1 MPDAVTDPK
10 RLKLKTLSST
20 LHILVSVE
28 PWTKEDAELEDVRQK
43 QRSKEAA
50 LLLLELHPGAGDGL
64 FATDGRRPTRR
75 NQVCASTAHLL
86 TLQRVLELVLI
97 FFGVQ
102 LKATEGIQCKHEH
115 GVSKDYCPLIL
126 PPEQVSGV
134 VFCRVPRSTLA
145 ESAAS
150 TNPGDPFQEVT
161 ALQMCQPL
169 WDFVEPVVNEGC
181 VVYVR
186 LKARPRAQPGL
197 PHQLLCRL
205 AQAFDITGTKY
216 EHEDDDEDKE
226 EAQDE
231 DEDVSVSS
239 ETRLRKR
246 KRDKDD
252 EDAEGTHSVAAN
264 PARHSKNATR
274 TVSVTPTKSLKPS
287 NSQTAFRTRL
297 LTGGPGEVCA
307 VLGEQTIVEAAHLLP
322 SRIDDPNIAQ
332 DAFEAIFDT
341 QAEEPTSGQLH
352 CLPLFVRR
360 SLPIPQQLVS
370 MFDDVFLGILLSIHL
385 HKLLDDDSALM
396 VLRGASVLLGVPT
409 TRTQL
414 GCFQPACPTIRYN
427 REDEFDWSD
436 MHQQQLQ
443 HEKEVKPRLGRHIPE
458 TKWAAL
464 HLSAAIC
471 FYKHCMKDCDATQD
485 LLVSVTNDP
494 DSSDE
499 VIAPHG
505 PAPASDE
512 RQNKASSGAADAD
525 WTSSHGFCN
534 GQTAQT
540 EAEVRAESITS
551 DLLRQYRELEA
562 AFEEDEDDVGE
573 ALLKFQDEITAIMA
587 LCMLTTCAGST
598 RA

>member
-197 PHQLLCRL
+197 PHQLLCKL
-205 AQAFDITGTKY
+205 AQAFGIVAKEQKSKEQGNADAA
-216 EHEDDDEDKE
+216 DEALTENSK
-226 EAQDE
+226 
-231 DEDVSVSS
+231 
-239 ETRLRKR
+239 KR
-246 KRDKDD
+246 KRDDGPEGD
-252 EDAEGTHSVAAN
+252 EEAEGTHLVPSQTKSA
-264 PARHSKNATR
+264 PSRKNATR
-274 TVSVTPTKSLKPS
+274 TVSVTPTKPPKPS

-322 SRIDDPNIAQ
+322 SRIDDPKIVQN
-332 DAFEAIFDT
+332 AFVAVFGRQTEV
-341 QAEEPTSGQLH
+341 PTSGQLH

-360 SLPIPQQLVS
+360 SLPTPKKLWS
-370 MFDDVFLGILLSIHL
+370 MYDDVFLGMLLSIHL

-436 MHQQQLQ
+436 MHQRQLQ
-443 HEKEVKPRLGRHIPE
+443 HEEEVKPRLGRHIPE

-471 FYKHCMKDCDATQD
+471 FFKHCMKDCDATQD

-494 DSSDE
+494 DFTDE

-525 WTSSHGFCN
+525 RTSSHGFCN

-551 DLLRQYRELEA
+551 DPLRQYRELEA

-573 ALLKFQDEITAIMA
+573 ALLKFQDDITAIMA
-587 LCMLTTCAGST
+587 LCMLATCAGST

>member
-1 MPDAVTDPK
+1 
-10 RLKLKTLSST
+10 
-20 LHILVSVE
+20 
-28 PWTKEDAELEDVRQK
+28 
-43 QRSKEAA
+43 
-50 LLLLELHPGAGDGL
+50 
-64 FATDGRRPTRR
+64 
-75 NQVCASTAHLL
+75 
-86 TLQRVLELVLI
+86 
-97 FFGVQ
+97 
-102 LKATEGIQCKHEH
+102 
-115 GVSKDYCPLIL
+115 
-126 PPEQVSGV
+126 
-134 VFCRVPRSTLA
+134 
-145 ESAAS
+145 
-150 TNPGDPFQEVT
+150 
-161 ALQMCQPL
+161 MCQPL

-197 PHQLLCRL
+197 PHQLLCKL
-205 AQAFDITGTKY
+205 AQAFGIVAKEQKSKEQGNADAA
-216 EHEDDDEDKE
+216 DEALTENSK
-226 EAQDE
+226 
-231 DEDVSVSS
+231 
-239 ETRLRKR
+239 KR
-246 KRDKDD
+246 KRDDGPEGD
-252 EDAEGTHSVAAN
+252 EEAEGTHLVPSQTKSA
-264 PARHSKNATR
+264 PSRKNATR
-274 TVSVTPTKSLKPS
+274 TVSVTPTKPPKPS

-322 SRIDDPNIAQ
+322 SRINDPNIAQ
-332 DAFEAIFDT
+332 DAFVAVFGRQTEV
-341 QAEEPTSGQLH
+341 PTSGQLH

-360 SLPIPQQLVS
+360 SLPTPKKLWS
-370 MFDDVFLGILLSIHL
+370 MYDDVFLGMLLSIHL
-385 HKLLDDDSALM
+385 HKLLDDDYALM
-396 VLRGASVLLGVPT
+396 ILRGASVLLGVPT

-427 REDEFDWSD
+427 TEDEFDWSD

-443 HEKEVKPRLGRHIPE
+443 HEKVVRPRLGRHIPE

-471 FYKHCMKDCDATQD
+471 FFKHCMKDCDATQD

-505 PAPASDE
+505 QAPASGE
-512 RQNKASSGAADAD
+512 RQNEAANTAANGDGTRSRAASSNAQAPGAVGGGAVRMSTLYVQKSSRPGSNTGSSSAGSAPSSGSAGSTLSAFDTNPMPSASD
-525 WTSSHGFCN
+525 PSDVDTSPSSVHPSLPTISPECSPTRKTEQAQPHLTAVN
-534 GQTAQT
+534 GQT
-540 EAEVRAESITS
+540 EAELEAESITN
-551 DLLRQYRELEA
+551 DLLRQYHELEA